1 MTQKNASLSRRQFL
15 QGSAAVTAASSIPA
29 GFTIVKAESVR
40 GSRANSMVEVGWIG
54 LGGRGTRDAYLLEK
68 TGKAKIVAVADY
80 FQYRIDNLF
89 KPMGAGQDPETVQR
103 PKLEGFDK
111 KNAFVGVDAYK
122 AVIGSKV
129 DAILMATPPG
139 FRPEHFKASVA
150 AKKHVFMEKP
160 LAVDAWGCHVID
172 AAGKAAT
179 AQKLSVVVGLQRHYS
194 KAYRK
199 CKELIDSGAI
209 GDIVMAHSAWDTGDL
224 WLNRR
229 AKPDTTKWPTR
240 MDYEVEHW
248 YFFKWLSGDHIVEQS
263 IHNLDV
269 INWMVGAFPTRAHGV
284 SSRRFRKDIGDIH
297 DNFNLVY
304 EYANGVTSNHT
315 CIQVNGVAGDVSETI
330 RGTKGTFT
338 TTAGK
343 DGTGGARIDGVPKKR
358 GAEMPSLYKYEG
370 TDDRHYDQEA
380 LAFVESVLGSGE
392 HRDDT
397 DYGMKSTFTAILGRE
412 AAYRRTALDWATLWN
427 AKEKLTMNAVKETA
441 LR

>member
-1 MTQKNASLSRRQFL
+1 MKKKLSRRAFMQT
-15 QGSAAVTAASSIPA
+15 SAGLTAAAYSSS
-29 GFTIVKAESVR
+29 FTIVKAESVR
-40 GSRANSMVEVGWIG
+40 GTAANSMVEVGWIG

-80 FQYRIDNLF
+80 FQYRLDNLF
-89 KPMGAGQDPETVQR
+89 KPMAQGQDPETVQR
-103 PKLEGFDK
+103 PKLAGFDK

-122 AVIGSKV
+122 AITGSKV
-129 DAILMATPPG
+129 DAVLMATPPG
-139 FRPEHFKASVA
+139 FRPEHFKAAVA

-160 LAVDAWGCHVID
+160 LAVDAYGCHLID

-179 AQKLSVVVGLQRHYS
+179 ANKLSVVVGLQRHYS

-199 CKELIDSGAI
+199 CKELIDRGAI

-224 WLNRR
+224 WPTRR
-229 AKPDTTKWPTR
+229 AKPDKIKWPTQ

-269 INWMVGAFPTRAHGV
+269 INWMVGQFPVRAHGT

-315 CIQVNGVAGDVSETI
+315 CIQVDGVLGDISETI

-343 DGTGGARIDGVPKKR
+343 DGTGGARIDGLKPKR
-358 GAEMPSLYKYEG
+358 GDTPSIYKYEG

-380 LAFVESVLGSGE
+380 VAFVESVLGNGE

-412 AAYRRTALDWATLWN
+412 AAYRRQTLEWNALWN
-427 AKEKLTMNAVKETA
+427 AKEKLTMKPVSETA
-441 LR
+441 QK

>member
-1 MTQKNASLSRRQFL
+1 MSRTKTSLTRRQFI
-15 QGSAAVTAASSIPA
+15 QTSAGLTTAAA
-29 GFTIVKAESVR
+29 TFTIVKAESVR
-40 GSRANSMVEVGWIG
+40 GTAANSKVEIGWIG

-68 TGKAKIVAVADY
+68 SGKAQIVAVADY

-89 KPMGAGQDPETVQR
+89 KPMAQGQDPEIVQR
-103 PKLEGFDK
+103 PALAGFDK
-111 KNAFVGVDAYK
+111 KKAFVGVDAYK
-122 AVIGSKV
+122 AITGSSV
-129 DAILMATPPG
+129 DAVLMATPPA
-139 FRPEHFKASVA
+139 FRPEHFKAAVA

-160 LAVDAWGCHVID
+160 LAVDTYGCHVI
-172 AAGKAAT
+172 AETGKAAT

-199 CKELIDSGAI
+199 CKELLDGGAI

-224 WLNRR
+224 WPNRR
-229 AKPDTTKWPTR
+229 AQPDKTKWPTR

-269 INWMVGAFPTRAHGV
+269 INWMVGQFPVRAHGS

-304 EYANGVTSNHT
+304 EYGNGVTSNHT
-315 CIQVNGVAGDVSETI
+315 CIQVDGVLGDVSETI

-343 DGTGGARIDGVPKKR
+343 DGTGGARVDGLRPKR
-358 GAEMPSLYKYEG
+358 GGEAPSIYRYEG

-380 LAFVESVLGSGE
+380 VAFVESVLGSGE

-397 DYGMKSTFTAILGRE
+397 DYGVKSTFTAILGRE
-412 AAYRRTALDWATLWN
+412 AAYRRQTLGWDELWK
-427 AKEKLTMNAVKETA
+427 AKDRLTMKSGNETA
-441 LR
+441 QK

>member
-1 MTQKNASLSRRQFL
+1 MKHKLTRRGFMQT
-15 QGSAAVTAASSIPA
+15 SAGLTAAASTFSS
-29 GFTIVKAESVR
+29 GFTIVKAASVR
-40 GSRANSMVEVGWIG
+40 GTTANSMVEVGWIG

-89 KPMGAGQDPETVQR
+89 KPMAQGQDPETVQR
-103 PKLEGFDK
+103 PRLAGFDK
-111 KNAFVGVDAYK
+111 KNAFVGVDAYQ
-122 AVIGSKV
+122 AITGSKV
-129 DAILMATPPG
+129 DAVLMATPPG
-139 FRPEHFKASVA
+139 FRPEHFKAAVA

-160 LAVDAWGCHVID
+160 LAVDAWGCHIID
-172 AAGKAAT
+172 TAGKQAT
-179 AQKLSVVVGLQRHYS
+179 ANKLSVVVGLQRHYS

-224 WLNRR
+224 WPTRR
-229 AKPDTTKWPTR
+229 AKPDKTKWPTR

-269 INWMVGAFPTRAHGV
+269 INWMLNAFPVRAHGT

-304 EYANGVTSNHT
+304 EYASSVTSNHT
-315 CIQVNGVAGDVSETI
+315 CIQVDGTLGDISETI

-343 DGTGGARIDGVPKKR
+343 DGTGGARIDGVKPKR
-358 GAEMPSLYKYEG
+358 GGDAPSIYKYEG
-370 TDDRHYDQEA
+370 IDDRHYDQEA
-380 LAFVESVLGSGE
+380 LAFVESVLGTSE

-412 AAYRRTALDWATLWN
+412 AAYRRQSLDWTTLWN
-427 AKEKLTMNAVKETA
+427 AKEKLTMKPVSETA
-441 LR
+441 QK

>member
-1 MTQKNASLSRRQFL
+1 MIQKTTRRQFIKN
-15 QGSAAVTAASSIPA
+15 SAALTAASTIST

-40 GSRANSMVEVGWIG
+40 GSKANSMVEVGWIG

-80 FQYRIDNLF
+80 FQYRVDNLF
-89 KPMGAGQDPETVQR
+89 KPMEVGQNPEVVQR
-103 PKLEGFDK
+103 PALAGFDK

-129 DAILMATPPG
+129 DAILMATPPQ
-139 FRPEHFKASVA
+139 FRPEHFKSAII
-150 AKKHVFMEKP
+150 AKKHVFAEKP
-160 LAVDAWGCHVID
+160 LAVDTWGCHVID
-172 AAGKAAT
+172 AAGKQAT
-179 AQKLSVVVGLQRHYS
+179 ANKLSVVVGLQRHYS

-199 CKELIDSGAI
+199 CKEMIDSGAI

-224 WLNRR
+224 WPNRR
-229 AKPDTTKWPTR
+229 AKPDKAKWPTQ

-269 INWMVGAFPTRAHGV
+269 INWMVNAFPVRAYGT

-315 CIQVNGVAGDVSETI
+315 CIQVNGTQGDVSETI

-343 DGTGGARIDGVPKKR
+343 DGTGGARIDGLPKKR
-358 GAEMPSLYKYEG
+358 GAEMPSIYRYEDA
-370 TDDRHYDQEA
+370 DDRHYDQEA
-380 LAFVESVLGSGE
+380 AAFVESVLGSGE

-412 AAYRRTALDWATLWN
+412 AAYRRTALDWTALWN
-427 AKEKLTMNAVKETA
+427 AKEKLTMRAIAETA
-441 LR
+441 RR

>member
-1 MTQKNASLSRRQFL
+1 MPKSANKLSRRGFL
-15 QGSAAVTAASSIPA
+15 QESAGLAVAST
-29 GFTIVKAESVR
+29 FTIVKAESVR
-40 GSRANSMVEVGWIG
+40 GTAANSKVEVGWIG

-68 TGKAKIVAVADY
+68 TGKAQIVAVADY

-89 KPMGAGQDPETVQR
+89 KPLAQGGQDPATVQR
-103 PKLEGFDK
+103 PQLAGFDK

-122 AVIGSKV
+122 AITGSKV

-139 FRPEHFKASVA
+139 FRPEHFRAAVA

-160 LAVDAWGCHVID
+160 LAVDTYGCHVID
-172 AAGKAAT
+172 EAGKAAT
-179 AQKLSVVVGLQRHYS
+179 AQKLTVVVGLQRHYS
-194 KAYRK
+194 KAYRR
-199 CKELIDSGAI
+199 CKEMIDSGAI

-224 WLNRR
+224 WQNRR
-229 AKPDTTKWPTR
+229 AKPDKSKWPTR
-240 MDYEVEHW
+240 LDYEVEHW

-269 INWMVGAFPTRAHGV
+269 INWMLGQFPVRAAG
-284 SSRRFRKDIGDIH
+284 SGSRRFRKDIGDIY

-315 CIQVNGVAGDVSETI
+315 CVQVDGVLGDISETI

-343 DGTGGARIDGVPKKR
+343 DGTGGA
-358 GAEMPSLYKYEG
+358 APSLYKYEG
-370 TDDRHYDQEA
+370 ADDRHYDQEA
-380 LAFVESVLGSGE
+380 AAFIESVLKAGE

-412 AAYRRTALDWATLWN
+412 AAYRRQALDWTTLWN
-427 AKEKLTMNAVKETA
+427 AKEKLTMKPIVETA
-441 LR
+441 TR

>member
-1 MTQKNASLSRRQFL
+1 MKKSALTRRQFM
-15 QGSAAVTAASSIPA
+15 QTSAGLAAAASSISS

-40 GSRANSMVEVGWIG
+40 GTAANSMVEVGWIG

-68 TGKAKIVAVADY
+68 TGKAKIVAVGDY

-89 KPMGAGQDPETVQR
+89 KPLAAGQDPETVQR
-103 PKLEGFDK
+103 PALAGFDK

-139 FRPEHFKASVA
+139 FRPEHFKAAVA

-160 LAVDAWGCHVID
+160 LAVDTWGCHVID
-172 AAGKAAT
+172 AAGKQAT

-194 KAYRK
+194 KAYRR

-224 WLNRR
+224 WPNRR
-229 AKPDTTKWPTR
+229 AKPDKTKWPTQ

-269 INWMVGAFPTRAHGV
+269 INWMVGAFPVRAHGT

-304 EYANGVTSNHT
+304 EYASGISSNHT

-343 DGTGGARIDGVPKKR
+343 DGTGGARIDGLPKKR
-358 GAEMPSLYKYEG
+358 GAEPASIYRYEG
-370 TDDRHYDQEA
+370 ADDRHYDQEA
-380 LAFVESVLGSGE
+380 AAFIESVLGTGE

-397 DYGMKSTFTAILGRE
+397 DYGVKSTFTAILGRE
-412 AAYRRTALDWATLWN
+412 AAYRRQTLEWDALWK
-427 AKEKLTMNAVKETA
+427 AKEKLNMKAIVETA
-441 LR
+441 KR

>member
-1 MTQKNASLSRRQFL
+1 MTNKNPSLTRRQFMQSSAGLTAAASLS
-15 QGSAAVTAASSIPA
+15 A

-40 GSRANSMVEVGWIG
+40 GTTANSKVEIGWIG

-68 TGKAKIVAVADY
+68 SGKAQIVAVADY

-89 KPMGAGQDPETVQR
+89 KPMAQGQDPETVQR
-103 PKLEGFDK
+103 PKLDGFDK

-122 AVIGSKV
+122 AITGSKV
-129 DAILMATPPG
+129 DAVLMATPPA
-139 FRPEHFKASVA
+139 FRPVHFKAAVA

-160 LAVDAWGCHVID
+160 LAVDTYGCHVI
-172 AAGKAAT
+172 AEAGKTAT
-179 AQKLSVVVGLQRHYS
+179 AQKLTVVVGLQRHYS

-199 CKELIDSGAI
+199 CKELIDSGAM

-224 WLNRR
+224 WPTRR
-229 AKPDTTKWPTR
+229 AKPDKTKWPTQ

-269 INWMVGAFPTRAHGV
+269 INWMVGAFPVRAHGT

-304 EYANGVTSNHT
+304 EYGNGVTSNHT
-315 CIQVNGVAGDVSETI
+315 CIQVNGTQGDISETI

-338 TTAGK
+338 TAAGK
-343 DGTGGARIDGVPKKR
+343 DGTGGVRIDGVKPKK
-358 GAEMPSLYKYEG
+358 GETPSIYKYEG
-370 TDDRHYDQEA
+370 ADDRHYDQEA
-380 LAFVESVLGSGE
+380 VAFVESVLGTGE

-397 DYGMKSTFTAILGRE
+397 DYGVKSTFTAILGRE
-412 AAYRRTALDWATLWN
+412 AAYRRQTVSWDELWK
-427 AKEKLTMNAVKETA
+427 AKEKLTMRPVSETA
-441 LR
+441 KR

>member
-1 MTQKNASLSRRQFL
+1 MTEKLTRRQFIHS
-15 QGSAAVTAASSIPA
+15 SAALTAAST
-29 GFTIVKAESVR
+29 FTIVKAESVR
-40 GSRANSMVEVGWIG
+40 GTAANSTVEVGWIG

-89 KPMGAGQDPETVQR
+89 KPMGAGQDPEVVQR

-139 FRPEHFKASVA
+139 FRPEHFKAAVA

-160 LAVDAWGCHVID
+160 LAVDTWGCHVID

-194 KAYRK
+194 KAYRR

-224 WLNRR
+224 WPTRR

-269 INWMVGAFPTRAHGV
+269 INWMVGAFPVRAYGT

-304 EYANGVTSNHT
+304 EYASGVTSNHT

-343 DGTGGARIDGVPKKR
+343 DGTGGARIDGAKPRR
-358 GAEMPSLYKYEG
+358 GDAPSIYKYEG

-380 LAFVESVLGSGE
+380 LAFVESVLGTSE

-412 AAYRRTALDWATLWN
+412 AAYRRQALDWTTLWN
-427 AKEKLTMNAVKETA
+427 AKEKLTMKAVNETA
-441 LR
+441 RR